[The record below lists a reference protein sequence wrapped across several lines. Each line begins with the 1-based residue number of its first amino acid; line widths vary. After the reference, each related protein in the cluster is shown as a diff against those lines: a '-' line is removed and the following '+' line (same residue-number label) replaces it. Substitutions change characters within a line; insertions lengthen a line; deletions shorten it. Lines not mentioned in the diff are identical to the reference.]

1 MAPYSFQ
8 LSSPHRHRWWTSLDD
23 LYPPVLGLAHAL
35 WRWYAKVVF
44 TAPSH
49 HHGAGRHAVLRER
62 RGDSTSSPHGQPL
75 VVTIGARGIGVTGD
89 LDGDRGSCPIRIGR
103 RLDDLACARTQGRA
117 VPIEEDKVR
126 GRWWRCG
133 WLWRPL
139 GGWRL
144 AAGGWRRR
152 LCAAHAAVASSKES

>member
-1 MAPYSFQ
+1 
-8 LSSPHRHRWWTSLDD
+8 
-23 LYPPVLGLAHAL
+23 
-35 WRWYAKVVF
+35 
-44 TAPSH
+44 
-49 HHGAGRHAVLRER
+49 
-62 RGDSTSSPHGQPL
+62 
-75 VVTIGARGIGVTGD
+75 

-133 WLWRPL
+133 WLWRRL

-144 AAGGWRRR
+144 AAGGWRLAAAA
-152 LCAAHAAVASSKES
+152 LCGARCGR